1 MAKHIRLATQRRTTW
16 AMTDETLMAPA
27 GGEISIELAR
37 AERLDELRPLW
48 ESLSDHHVEVAPR
61 LRALGPVRT
70 SADSW
75 EVRRSHYVALFESDP
90 SAFTLIASAASCP
103 VGYAMVQV
111 RGPEESWDTGPVAV
125 LETLAVLPAHRR
137 RGIGA
142 ALVRAMMVELRGLGI
157 GHWEVATI
165 AANEEALRFYARLD
179 LLPFTVNYI
188 GMVPADEDGAG

>member
-1 MAKHIRLATQRRTTW
+1 MMRT
-16 AMTDETLMAPA
+16 A
-27 GGEISIELAR
+27 GGDISIELAGP
-37 AERLDELRPLW
+37 ERLDELRPLW

-61 LRALGPVRT
+61 LRGLGPVRT
-70 SADSW
+70 SDDSW
-75 EVRRSHYVALFESDP
+75 SVRRSHYAALFADEP
-90 SAFTLIASAASCP
+90 SAFALIASAAGGP
-103 VGYAMVQV
+103 VGYAFVQV

-142 ALVRAMMVELRGLGI
+142 ALVRAMMVELRRLGI

-165 AANEEALRFYARLD
+165 ATNEEALRFYERLD

-188 GMVPADEDGAG
+188 GLVPADEDGAG